1 MKILIRADGGV
12 NIGMGHIMRTLALA
26 KELKK
31 YFDISYVCK
40 ISGEN
45 IADEIYGEY
54 SKGINKVLSSGFN
67 VEVVRENRLLEDL
80 GDLKGDILITDS
92 YDVDDKYFSLVGGM
106 FHKSIYIDD
115 MCLYNF
121 KNVDMIINQNINAE
135 NSNYKTNAKLLL
147 GCKYAMV
154 RNEFKNISAKNIK
167 GNAYDIMI
175 TMGGT
180 DPFFVTLKLL
190 DYLKNEH
197 YKLHVVIGKY
207 FDDSY
212 IEKLKSYDNLKNI
225 KFYYNADMCSL
236 MKNADI
242 CISAAGSTLYELCAV
257 GVPSVS
263 ITMAKNQ
270 IEVAKRF
277 DSLKI
282 IRNIGWY
289 NKLSKEKVLN
299 EINNL
304 SFDYD
309 TRKEVSIK
317 SQKLVDGKGTFRI
330 TKEII
335 NIV

>member
-1 MKILIRADGGV
+1 MKILIRADGGG

-31 YFDISYVCK
+31 HFDISYVCK
-40 ISGEN
+40 TSGKNVE
-45 IADEIYGEY
+45 DKTYGKY
-54 SKGINKVLSSGFN
+54 FKGINKVLSSGFN
-67 VEVVRENRLLEDL
+67 IELVRENRLFHDL
-80 GDLKGDILITDS
+80 GDLTGDVLITDS
-92 YDVDDKYFSLVGGM
+92 YDVNDKYFSLVGDM
-106 FHKSIYIDD
+106 FNKSIYIDD
-115 MCLYNF
+115 MCLHNF
-121 KNVDMIINQNINAE
+121 NDVDMIINQNINAE
-135 NSNYKTNAKLLL
+135 DLNYGTNAKLLL

-154 RNEFKNISAKNIK
+154 RNEFKNVTAKNIK
-167 GNAYDIMI
+167 GNVYDIMI

-180 DPFFVTLKLL
+180 DPFFITLKLL

-197 YKLHVVIGKY
+197 YKFHVVIGKY

-212 IEKLKSYDNLKNI
+212 IEKLKSYKNLGNI

-257 GVPSVS
+257 GVPSLS
-263 ITMAKNQ
+263 IIMAKNQ

-282 IRNIGWY
+282 IRNVGWY
-289 NKLSKEKVLN
+289 NKLSKQKILA

-309 TRKEVSIK
+309 MRRQVSIK

-330 TKEII
+330 TKEIMS
-335 NIV
+335 IV